1 VGIPTFLIV
10 RQDATPAEGPSEI
23 GGHRVIRDLRALPD
37 LVSP

>member
-1 VGIPTFLIV
+1 VGIATFLIA
-10 RQDATPAEGPSEI
+10 RADATPAEGRSET